1 MQGEYIYTDN
11 AIFQKKWII
20 NTAFIWQFTFFFLM
34 QSQARFQK
42 THFTAI
48 VMPGEKKSG

>member
-1 MQGEYIYTDN
+1 
-11 AIFQKKWII
+11 
-20 NTAFIWQFTFFFLM
+20 M